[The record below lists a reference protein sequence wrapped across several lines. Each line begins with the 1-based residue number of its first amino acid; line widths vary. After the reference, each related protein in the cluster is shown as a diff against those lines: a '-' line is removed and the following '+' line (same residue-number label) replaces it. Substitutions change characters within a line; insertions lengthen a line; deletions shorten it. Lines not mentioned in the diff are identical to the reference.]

1 MPDVQKKK
9 LNSGTILTL
18 VFLGAIVG
26 IALLRINIWIRI
38 GADVALALI
47 FVFIRRGYIFLAIG
61 AKAFRKGNLDKA
73 WPNLEKALRAGLDPD
88 RRNMIG
94 SAYIQ
99 QGDAA
104 RGVQILEEVAADPK
118 AGDHRNVAR
127 VTCSMGYWRLGQTA
141 RAIESLEE
149 LRSTGYRNDNL
160 SINLET
166 YLLETGDLARFR
178 AIMDSDREGT
188 ENNGLMDNRGWYCI
202 LTGDWDT
209 AGAVFDELIDERNA
223 KFPEAYL
230 HGAQVS
236 IHNGDIGQAVDRLGW
251 GLARKFTLT
260 CLATKEYFG
269 QLLLGLEN
277 PATREEFAA
286 AMDKYVKEVSL
297 CREFP
302 GYEKAVEFD
311 ESDPGALK
319 PSRKPTYMEQK
330 AATDARSAD
339 NSTEKPK
346 NESDKDIDTDVGD
359 DDREPNTE
367 LDDDDL
373 AMAAALGDTSPLA
386 DDSENPDTSVSDD
399 DDREPNTDLDEE
411 D

>member
-1 MPDVQKKK
+1 MSDVQKKK
-9 LNSGTILTL
+9 LNSGTILAL
-18 VFLGAIVG
+18 IFLAAIVG
-26 IALLRINIWIRI
+26 IALLKINIWIRI

-61 AKAFRKGNLDKA
+61 AKAFRKGDLDKA

-118 AGDHRNVAR
+118 AGDHRNVAK
-127 VTCSMGYWRLGQTA
+127 VTCSMGYWRLGQTDK
-141 RAIESLEE
+141 AIESLEE
-149 LRSTGYRNDNL
+149 LRASGYRNDNL

-166 YLLETGDLARFR
+166 YLLETGDLKRFS
-178 AIMDSDREGT
+178 AIMDDNRSGT

-202 LTGDWDT
+202 LTGDWET
-209 AGAVFDELIDERNA
+209 AKAVFDELIDERNA

-236 IHNGDIGQAVDRLGW
+236 IHNGDIAQAVDRLSW

-260 CLATKEYFG
+260 CLATKEYFEH
-269 QLLLGLEN
+269 LLLGLEN
-277 PATREEFAA
+277 PATREAFAS
-286 AMDKYVKEVSL
+286 AMNKHVKEVSL

-302 GYEKAVEFD
+302 GYGKAVEFD
-311 ESDPGALK
+311 ESDPDALK
-319 PSRKPTYMEQK
+319 PSRKPTYLEQK
-330 AATDARSAD
+330 AAADARNAD
-339 NSTEKPK
+339 NTTEKPE
-346 NESDKDIDTDVGD
+346 NSSEKDINTDVED

-373 AMAAALGDTSPLA
+373 AMAAALGDTTPLA